1 LKAAVFHGQRDVKVD
16 QVKAPEVQAGSL
28 KVKADWCRRCRTDRH
43 EYLAGPIFV
52 PAPGEPHPLM
62 GDDKDPRPVFGVTRP
77 EQTRAASML

>member
-16 QVKAPEVQAGSL
+16 EVKAPEVQAGSL
-28 KVKADWCRRCRTDRH
+28 KVKAGWCGICGTDRY

-62 GDDKDPRPVFGVTRP
+62 GDDEDPRPVFGVTRP